1 MVSFKRLTGYNLS
14 SGAIKQSTSTKIKS
28 VWNDAGDSFDCLCY
42 RRDYGIVKL
51 SSELC
56 FITISGPDSI
66 ANITYA
72 I

>member
-1 MVSFKRLTGYNLS
+1 MVSLKRLTGHNLYLC
-14 SGAIKQSTSTKIKS
+14 AIKQSTSTKIKS
-28 VWNDAGDSFDCLCY
+28 AWNDVGDSFDCLCH

-66 ANITYA
+66 ANISY
-72 I
+72 II